1 MRIDSATVGME
12 SARSY
17 SAVSF
22 SFKRFAEMD
31 FSGALSANTSLGDG
45 ALFKNE
51 EPSEEKGEKNTGNMI
66 TKDGIMDLR
75 ERIEGLKKNYKIRT
89 YDEKTAEQIKHES
102 IMYILDLLFGDAKE
116 RIRKRLEERMRGQTG
131 ADAGTAY
138 TDTNTANS
146 DGTILD
152 NAVSGDG
159 TAIEGNNAGL
169 SNAQAADLL
178 TADPAKLLTM
188 PVKRLMYQ
196 SVDRYE
202 EYEDTKFS
210 SMGTVRTADG
220 REINFNI
227 DVSMSR
233 RFVQETSINLGIDM
247 IKTCDPLVINL
258 DGNIANVSDQKIRF
272 DIDGDGELDTVNRLN
287 SRSGYLSLDLNGDG
301 KINDGTEL
309 FGTKS
314 GDGFADLAKYDRDH
328 NGWIDEND
336 AIWDKLKIWVTDEY
350 GHEQLYSLSEA
361 GIGAL
366 CLAKAATEFADTNE
380 NNDKKAFVRSTG
392 IFLYENGMAG
402 TMQHLDLV
410 KYQQEA

>member
-1 MRIDSATVGME
+1 MKIDSATVGME

-22 SFKRFAEMD
+22 SFKRFAETD
-31 FSGALSANTSLGDG
+31 FSGALSANTSLGGG

-51 EPSEEKGEKNTGNMI
+51 EASEEKSEKNTGDMI

-116 RIRKRLEERMRGQTG
+116 RIRERLEERMQGQTG
-131 ADAGTAY
+131 ADAGSTYA
-138 TDTNTANS
+138 DTNNVYAEGSIADNSTAF
-146 DGTILD
+146 DGGAI
-152 NAVSGDG
+152 SGDK
-159 TAIEGNNAGL
+159 TNL
-169 SNAQAADLL
+169 SNAQAAELL

-188 PVKRLMYQ
+188 PVKKLMYQ

-233 RFVQETSINLGIDM
+233 RFVQETSIDLGIDM

-287 SRSGYLSLDLNGDG
+287 SSSGYLSLDLNGDG

-314 GDGFADLAKYDRDH
+314 GDGFSDLAKYDRDH

-336 AIWDKLKIWVTDEY
+336 EIWDKLKIWVTDEY
-350 GHEQLYSLSEA
+350 GHEQLYSLAEA

-366 CLAKAATEFADTNE
+366 CLAKAATEFADTNDF
-380 NNDKKAFVRSTG
+380 NDKKAFVRSTG

-402 TMQHLDLV
+402 TLQHLDLV

>member
-51 EPSEEKGEKNTGNMI
+51 EPSGEKGEKNTGNMI

-116 RIRKRLEERMRGQTG
+116 RLRKRLEERMLGQTG

-159 TAIEGNNAGL
+159 TAIDGNNAGL

-202 EYEDTKFS
+202 ETEETSFS
-210 SMGTVRTADG
+210 AKGMVRTADG

-233 RFVQETSINLGIDM
+233 RFVQETSVNLGIDM

-380 NNDKKAFVRSTG
+380 INDKKAFVRSTG

>member
-102 IMYILDLLFGDAKE
+102 IMYVLDLLFGDAKE
-116 RIRKRLEERMRGQTG
+116 RLRKRLEERMRGQTG

-146 DGTILD
+146 DGTISD

-159 TAIEGNNAGL
+159 TAIDGNNAGL
-169 SNAQAADLL
+169 TNAQAADLL

-202 EYEDTKFS
+202 ETEETSFS
-210 SMGTVRTADG
+210 AKGMVRTADG

-258 DGNIANVSDQKIRF
+258 DSNIANVSDQKIRF

-380 NNDKKAFVRSTG
+380 INDKKAFVRSTG

>member
-1 MRIDSATVGME
+1 MKIDSATVGME

-116 RIRKRLEERMRGQTG
+116 RIRKRLEERMRGQ
-131 ADAGTAY
+131 AGTDAESSTADSAN
-138 TDTNTANS
+138 TDSA
-146 DGTILD
+146 GTVNGD
-152 NAVSGDG
+152 NMSL
-159 TAIEGNNAGL
+159 T
-169 SNAQAADLL
+169 NAQAADML

-202 EYEDTKFS
+202 EYEDTRFS
-210 SMGTVRTADG
+210 TTGTVRTADG
-220 REINFNI
+220 REINFKL

-233 RFVQETSINLGIDM
+233 RFVQETSIDLGIDM

-336 AIWDKLKIWVTDEY
+336 EIWDKLKIWVTDEY
-350 GHEQLYSLSEA
+350 GHEQLYSLAEA

-366 CLAKAATEFADTNE
+366 CLAKAATEFADTNDF
-380 NNDKKAFVRSTG
+380 NDKKAFVRSTG

-402 TMQHLDLV
+402 TLQHLDLV